1 MDMGGGARQKVRKQR
16 ADRGRRSWSRQEEE
30 VLIGALKGIVTTG
43 WKADNGFRMGFLN
56 VLEQELRKQMP
67 ETDLQGVP
75 HINSKIHVWKKDYAS
90 LCTMLARSGIGW
102 NESTMTIETTD
113 DTWADYVKVTNFWPY
128 YYDWIHIFGKDRA
141 TGEQAEDI
149 LDAVSNVNIG
159 NPDIS
164 HTPETQPTDDFGLD
178 QDENVPETLSEN
190 IPPFS
195 SGGKKSSG
203 RKRKSIESAD
213 PLCDV
218 MRSFS
223 ENTSA
228 RLCEIAKR
236 IGYEYDVSQ
245 ARKDVFVVVRGIEGL
260 NLQEQLFISKI
271 LVKNTDELDL
281 FFSLDEGAKAEFVR
295 MKLTGTF

>member
-1 MDMGGGARQKVRKQR
+1 
-16 ADRGRRSWSRQEEE
+16 
-30 VLIGALKGIVTTG
+30 
-43 WKADNGFRMGFLN
+43 
-56 VLEQELRKQMP
+56 
-67 ETDLQGVP
+67 
-75 HINSKIHVWKKDYAS
+75 
-90 LCTMLARSGIGW
+90 MLARSGIGW

-113 DTWADYVKVTNFWPY
+113 DIWADYVKVDGNARLMRYKSWPY

-164 HTPETQPTDDFGLD
+164 PTPETQPTDDFGLD
-178 QDENVPETLSEN
+178 QDENVPETLSES
-190 IPPFS
+190 ISPSS

-245 ARKDVFVVVRGIEGL
+245 ARKDVFAVVRGIEGL